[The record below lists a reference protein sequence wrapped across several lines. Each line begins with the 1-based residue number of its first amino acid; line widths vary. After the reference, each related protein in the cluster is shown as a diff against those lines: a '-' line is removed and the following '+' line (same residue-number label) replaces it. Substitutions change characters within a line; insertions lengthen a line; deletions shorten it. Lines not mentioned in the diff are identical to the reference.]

1 MSKKQADLDKLFKEA
16 EVTKIPASKA
26 TLKAHAAEEKNKK
39 QFIKHRLF
47 DDPEKIQESSKDGD
61 SIIEIDTS
69 LIYIPTY
76 KVDRKFTDITAI
88 NALAEQMAEVGQ
100 VQPCTVRQSNKVQ
113 NKKYELIFGER
124 RYRAAVN
131 KGLKLKVVVKDIDD
145 THAGLM
151 LLAEN
156 AHREDT
162 SDFSMGEQLNEL
174 LDTQMLKQQDLVN
187 KLGMSRQKISRLLSY
202 RKIPETVFDAIG
214 DFHKVSAGTAE
225 KIKQLCNRNE
235 ESQNAIVGLAEKISS
250 GKLGHEK
257 LALAVE
263 KITAPLNRTK
273 RESTKFYT
281 EDGRIAFT
289 LRADNNGNDSFH
301 FPKGVDVSG
310 LAKKLLNLMGNE
322 DLKT

>member
-1 MSKKQADLDKLFKEA
+1 MSKKQANLNKLFKED
-16 EVTKIPASKA
+16 EVAKIPTSKA
-26 TLKAHAAEEKNKK
+26 TLKKEEAEEKTTK

-47 DDPEKIQESSKDGD
+47 DNPEQIEEPSKQGD

-69 LIYIPTY
+69 LVYIPTY
-76 KVDRKFTDITAI
+76 KVDRKFTDIAAI
-88 NALAEQMAEVGQ
+88 NALADQMAGVGQ
-100 VQPCTVRQSNKVQ
+100 VQPCTVRLSNKIK

-162 SDFSMGEQLNEL
+162 CDFSMGEQLNEL
-174 LDTQMLKQQDLVN
+174 LNTQMLKQQDLVN

-214 DFHKVSAGTAE
+214 DFNKVSSGTAE

-235 ESQNAIVGLAEKISS
+235 AGQNAIVSLAEKIAS

-257 LALAVE
+257 LTLAVE
-263 KITAPLNRTK
+263 KITDQLGRSK
-273 RESTKFYT
+273 KESKKFYT
-281 EDGRIAFT
+281 EDGRVAFT

-301 FPKGVDVSG
+301 FPKGVDVSL
-310 LAKKLLNLMGNE
+310 LAKKLLTLIG
-322 DLKT
+322 K